1 MSENLKIEFSHLFEK
16 YSNNRDLF
24 DVYWTEIEKA
34 YNSKKR
40 HYHNLIHV
48 QNMIDELY
56 EVKNNIEDFDAILFS
71 VFYHDLIY
79 KSTAKDN
86 EEKSAEFARER
97 LLKIKLSDDQLAKIN
112 NQIIATKNHRK
123 SIDVDT
129 NYLLD
134 ADLSILG
141 KSWEE
146 YEKYVSQIREEY
158 AIYPDFL
165 YKPGRK
171 KVLIHFLEFKEIYKT
186 TYFKEKYERQARINI
201 EKEISL
207 L

>member
-1 MSENLKIEFSHLFEK
+1 MSENLKIEFNHLFEK

-34 YNSKKR
+34 YSSKKR

-71 VFYHDLIY
+71 IFYHDIIY

-97 LLKIKLSDDQLAKIN
+97 LLKIKLSDDQLTKIN

-123 SIDVDT
+123 STDVDT

-158 AIYPDFL
+158 TIYPDFL

-171 KVLIHFLEFKEIYKT
+171 NVLIHFLEFKEIYKT
-186 TYFKEKYERQARINI
+186 TYFKKKYECQARINI